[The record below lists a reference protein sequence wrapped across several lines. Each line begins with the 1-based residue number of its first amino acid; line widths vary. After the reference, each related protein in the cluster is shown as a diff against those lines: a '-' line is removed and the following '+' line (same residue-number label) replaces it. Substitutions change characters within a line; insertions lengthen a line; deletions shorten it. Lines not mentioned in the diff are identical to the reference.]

1 MDQRTTGYF
10 LENLS
15 IIFIVN
21 SVCLYTTLVTSH
33 TDTPW
38 FLDVFQKVDHRTK
51 GQKKDFQRAGVSEK
65 VDQSTGYFLENL
77 SLTCKLG
84 LTQTHTKSGAITM
97 TKIICIAN
105 CVAMQLSWGNF
116 FTLARYLR
124 IV

>member
-1 MDQRTTGYF
+1 MSEKVDQRTTGYF

-84 LTQTHTKSGAITM
+84 HLSHRHTQK
-97 TKIICIAN
+97 
-105 CVAMQLSWGNF
+105 VV
-116 FTLARYLR
+116 R
-124 IV
+124 